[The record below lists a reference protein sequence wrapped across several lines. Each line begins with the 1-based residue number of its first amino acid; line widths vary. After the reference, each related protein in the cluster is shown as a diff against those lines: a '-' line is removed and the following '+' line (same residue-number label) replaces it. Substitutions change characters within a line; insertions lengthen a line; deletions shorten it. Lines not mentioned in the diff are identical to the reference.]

1 MTDQELQE
9 LEAALE
15 LADQIKARISTM
27 TVASRPVTFDEGRIT
42 VLAAAVRSLRETVQE
57 REEEIA
63 RLKADLAGFRLRH
76 PGVRTFVADV
86 NPSLDEALNS
96 GTGDYK
102 P

>member
-15 LADQIKARISTM
+15 WADQIKARISTM
-27 TVASRPVTFDEGRIT
+27 TAASRPVTFDEERIT
-42 VLAAAVRSLRETVQE
+42 VLAAAVRSLRETVKA

-63 RLKADLAGFRLRH
+63 RLKSEMS
-76 PGVRTFVADV
+76 TFTRV
-86 NPSLDEALNS
+86 LDQALNE
-96 GTGDYK
+96 GDGSYK